1 MMFRNF
7 PKALSRVS
15 GAGGSAVF
23 WNACLLLVLQTTT
36 WANIAINASASPTTN
51 TYLALHTATP
61 AAGNQ
66 STSEAAYPSYAR
78 QACVRATSSPGW
90 TVATNV
96 ATLAGTA
103 NFPASTGSPSE
114 TETFFSLGKSVS
126 GATDMYFYGA
136 ISPTIAVTAA
146 GVTPSLTTA
155 TTITG
160 T

>member
-15 GAGGSAVF
+15 GAGGTSTF
-23 WNACLLLVLQTTT
+23 WNAVLLLVLQTTT
-36 WANIAINASASPTTN
+36 WANIAINATASPTTN
-51 TYLALHTATP
+51 TYLSLHTGTP

-66 STSEAAYPSYAR
+66 STSEAAYTSYAR

-90 TVATNV
+90 TVASNV
-96 ATLAGTA
+96 ATLAANT

-114 TETFFSLGKSVS
+114 TETFFGLGKSVS
-126 GATDMYFYGA
+126 GATDLYFYGA

-146 GVTPSLTTA
+146 GVTPQITSA
-155 TTITG
+155 STITG